1 MEYILSL
8 PWDQFTALLAEAAEQ
23 RRREEIRQEWIAQMP
38 WMGKD
43 NFVSF
48 EDYYAQ
54 RVVKPLDGPRKSKEE
69 LLAEAML
76 IRAAAQGTPNVIEK

>member
-23 RRREEIRQEWIAQMP
+23 RRREEIRQEWIAQLP
-38 WMGKD
+38 WMGND

-48 EDYYAQ
+48 DDYYAQ
-54 RVVKPLDGPRKSKEE
+54 RVVKPLTGPRKSKEE
-69 LLAEAML
+69 LLADAQRIREAAK
-76 IRAAAQGTPNVIEK
+76 RQTA

>member
-8 PWDQFTALLAEAAEQ
+8 PWDQFTALLSEAAEQ
-23 RRREEIRQEWIAQMP
+23 RRREEIRQEWLAQLP

-54 RVVKPLDGPRKSKEE
+54 RVVKPLDGPRRSKEE
-69 LLAEAML
+69 LLAEAKR
-76 IRAAAQGTPNVIEK
+76 IRDVAKRKTA